1 MRVLT
6 VLVALMAMP
15 VLVGVA
21 QDRGQSATK
30 AADEGRCAVAD
41 DHRSPTSWENSGRPE
56 DKKGRDRV
64 GCSPV
69 APIAPA
75 PSCGVAPAAGGTS
88 SITGWVEEELVGTTL
103 RRVPAGWCVQ
113 LSGAASGSALTD
125 GSGNY
130 GFWNLSSG
138 TYLVCLDVP
147 PTHTQTVPSSGPLCP
162 SGNYGRSFTA
172 SNGSSASF
180 MKFRVAPK
188 QLGSG

>member
-75 PSCGVAPAAGGTS
+75 AACSVAPAGEPS
-88 SITGWVEEELVGTTL
+88 SITGWVEELVSSTL
-103 RRVPAGWCVQ
+103 RRVPGWCVQ

-125 GSGNY
+125 GSALTLGNY

-147 PTHTQTVPSSGPLCP
+147 PTHSQTVPSSGPLCP

-172 SNGSSASF
+172 SNGNSASF
-180 MKFRVAPK
+180 MRFRVVPI
-188 QLGSG
+188 Q